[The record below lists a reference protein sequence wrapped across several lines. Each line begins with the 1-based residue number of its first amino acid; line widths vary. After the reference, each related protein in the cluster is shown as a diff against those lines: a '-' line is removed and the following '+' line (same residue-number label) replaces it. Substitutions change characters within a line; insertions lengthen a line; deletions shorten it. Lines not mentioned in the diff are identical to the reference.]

1 LAGAA
6 AYLDPTTRRL
16 MQDDMS
22 VAEPGTYALI
32 IRYQDR
38 YDADTY
44 FDHPLSIRV
53 LPVADHPDY
62 TLDNYECY
70 QNPYP
75 TSFGGCS
82 DSESASGCK
91 TYVENFII
99 DVELDVST
107 YRTQIYIAGSIQQ
120 DVDFMQYPYLN
131 TDDAYLMKLN
141 DVAIPIWFTTF
152 SLSRTS
158 TEAITA
164 LTKIGDYIYCF
175 MNTADNYNAFLK
187 VDATNGI
194 LLESK
199 SINLYNA

>member
-1 LAGAA
+1 
-6 AYLDPTTRRL
+6 
-16 MQDDMS
+16 
-22 VAEPGTYALI
+22 
-32 IRYQDR
+32 
-38 YDADTY
+38 
-44 FDHPLSIRV
+44 
-53 LPVADHPDY
+53 
-62 TLDNYECY
+62 
-70 QNPYP
+70 
-75 TSFGGCS
+75 
-82 DSESASGCK
+82 
-91 TYVENFII
+91 
-99 DVELDVST
+99 VELDVAT

-164 LTKIGDYIYCF
+164 LTKISDYIYCF

-199 SINLYNA
+199 SINLYNAKSGAFYIDSLRNMIATPTAISATSFMATFLYSSDRALSSNIATI